1 MSAAATAPSFVE
13 TISQLPSDSSLR
25 MDNVS
30 WNDYEELL
38 ADLGESYSMRIFY
51 DQGRMEIMSPAS
63 MHEKPKTII
72 HRILTILSDELDI
85 DIESFG
91 STTYKLEKKAKG
103 AEPDDSFYIRN
114 AAAVI
119 GKDENL
125 DLAFD
130 PPPDL
135 VVEIDRSSSSLN
147 RFPIYAGLGVA
158 ELWRVYGRTV
168 RIWLLKHG
176 QYEESP
182 HSLAFPFLTADVLSA
197 FVEKGATQSSKTT
210 AREFREWLRQNRQS

>member
-13 TISQLPSDSSLR
+13 IIRELPLDSSLR

-30 WNDYEELL
+30 WDDYEDLL
-38 ADLGESYSMRIFY
+38 ADLGESYSVRIFY

-63 MHEKPKTII
+63 MHEKPKNIL
-72 HRILTILSDELDI
+72 HRILTTLSDELDI
-85 DIESFG
+85 DVESFG
-91 STTYKLEKKAKG
+91 STTYKIEKKAKG
-103 AEPDDSFYIRN
+103 AEPDDSFYIQN
-114 AAAVI
+114 AGAVI

-135 VVEIDRSSSSLN
+135 VVEVDRSSSSLD

-158 ELWRVYGRTV
+158 ELWRVYNHQV
-168 RIWLLKHG
+168 RIWLLKDG
-176 QYEESP
+176 QYEEST

-197 FVEKGATQSSKTT
+197 FVEKGTTQSSRTT